1 MSSVLR
7 TRRGA
12 QAVEFAL
19 TLPVLLIL
27 TAATVDWGWY
37 FHQSMACTQA
47 AVQGNRAAAE
57 AAEADAVAVGEAV
70 AVSVWNAGPGLTDIT
85 TNDVVTVLGG
95 TAPERTVTTTVTV
108 PQSCLVCLTVTGNGK
123 TVAGAA
129 TTGNT
134 IRHTAVDHFQN

>member
-19 TLPVLLIL
+19 TLPILLIL
-27 TAATVDWGWY
+27 AAATVDWGWY

-57 AAEADAVAVGEAV
+57 SDAADAVAVGEAV
-70 AVSVWNAGPGLTDIT
+70 AVSVWNAGPGLADIT
-85 TNDVVTVLGG
+85 VNDVVTSLGG
-95 TAPERTVTTTVTV
+95 VAPEQTVTTTVTV
-108 PQSCLVCLTVTGNGK
+108 PQSCLVCLTVTGNGN
-123 TVAGAA
+123 TVDNIA
-129 TTGNT
+129 TTGST